1 MSYLVRENFK
11 IDVGFSVTGADVLN
25 AVNDTN
31 QFLKTLPEILYR
43 SIDFKTSGAAIGA
56 VFCDKLAT
64 NLNGAAVNPIE
75 KGHPDVIPIA
85 GLNATEEELRNYPN
99 GLEIKGTIG
108 NVRKGANLRAGQ
120 KRIAELTGITWQA
133 HHREVKHLM
142 GFVWDFNDEYNG
154 FHFPII
160 VGVFYFDELG
170 VNDWGEISGTT
181 GRNTKVSGMLKS
193 GKEKMGKGW
202 IVMLND
208 EDYLKKLKS
217 YLSIIEIKE

>member
-1 MSYLVRENFK
+1 MNYLVKEDFQ
-11 IDVGFSVTGADVLN
+11 IDVGFVVVASDVLN
-25 AVNDTN
+25 AVTDTN

-43 SIDFKTSGAAIGA
+43 SIDFKTAGAVIGA
-56 VFCDKLAT
+56 VFCDKLA
-64 NLNGAAVNPIE
+64 NRIEGASVNPIE
-75 KGHPDVIPIA
+75 KGHPDVIPTN
-85 GLNATEEELRNYPN
+85 GLNANEETLRNYPQ

-120 KRIAELTGITWQA
+120 KRITELTGITWQA

-142 GFVWDFNDEYNG
+142 GFIWDFNDEYKN

-160 VGVFYFDELG
+160 VGVFYFDELELT
-170 VNDWGEISGTT
+170 DWGEISGTT

-202 IVMLND
+202 VVMLND
-208 EDYLKKLKS
+208 EEYLEKLRA
-217 YLSIIEIKE
+217 YLNIIEVKE